1 MLTDDD
7 SAEYEKFR
15 MQQSIEQT
23 PFRQFDPEELD
34 QKSEEKSFDD
44 GSGLDEVDAHR
55 KMSYDNARNEYLKE
69 GALKRKKLQS
79 ENNPTSPIQEC
90 AEEFE

>member
-1 MLTDDD
+1 
-7 SAEYEKFR
+7 
-15 MQQSIEQT
+15 
-23 PFRQFDPEELD
+23 
-34 QKSEEKSFDD
+34 
-44 GSGLDEVDAHR
+44 
-55 KMSYDNARNEYLKE
+55 MSYDNARNEYLKE